1 MSTITCRLGL
11 ILLASIFSSRFSC
24 ASRRLLS
31 GILGEVLMSMQFKF
45 TNLFTPSIN
54 ACFDIRLDP
63 QLAHSYSA
71 LIAADCA
78 TICFWQTILCPP
90 RLCYSPLGERVVT
103 EKNRLNG
110 GEALEFLQAL
120 ISEVVV
126 VLIAGD
132 LLIEIF
138 FNFFQSWLINSFVP
152 LNPRVIQSMFKSI
165 S

>member
-1 MSTITCRLGL
+1 
-11 ILLASIFSSRFSC
+11 
-24 ASRRLLS
+24 
-31 GILGEVLMSMQFKF
+31 
-45 TNLFTPSIN
+45 
-54 ACFDIRLDP
+54 
-63 QLAHSYSA
+63 
-71 LIAADCA
+71 
-78 TICFWQTILCPP
+78 
-90 RLCYSPLGERVVT
+90 VVT